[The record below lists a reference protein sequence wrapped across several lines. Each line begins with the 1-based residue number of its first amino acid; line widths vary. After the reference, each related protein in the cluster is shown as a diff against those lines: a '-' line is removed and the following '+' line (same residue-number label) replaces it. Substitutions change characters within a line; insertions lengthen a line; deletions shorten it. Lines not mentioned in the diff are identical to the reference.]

1 MMKIGTIFR
10 SWKIPIISFLGMMI
24 IQLPSALAAD
34 DYSAEQI
41 LLELALH
48 KISQKYDVHF
58 NYDRNIM
65 KDVMVDY
72 EEDRSFSLS
81 EALDHVFENTH
92 FGYRIFEER
101 YIVVFEN
108 NDEGTESLKNMI
120 NHMQDL
126 VEERESA
133 KKRILSPISRLST
146 LSAKDLYHKRIVFS
160 VSGTVMD
167 EAGEPLIGVNIQV
180 KGSDKG
186 TSTDFEGNFTLEDI
200 DENAVLVVSYVGYQ
214 TQEVP
219 VAGKT
224 SLEIVMTSDSQL
236 LDEVVVVGYGTQQK
250 KDLTGAVSTISGSD
264 IQNFPVRS
272 AQEALQ
278 GKVSGVLISQSSGSP
293 GALGVV
299 RIR

>member
-1 MMKIGTIFR
+1 MTKIGTLFR
-10 SWKIPIISFLGMMI
+10 SCKILLISFIGMMMV
-24 IQLPSALAAD
+24 IQIPSADATEYD
-34 DYSAEQI
+34 PGEQM

-72 EEDRSFSLS
+72 EEHHSFSLA

-126 VEERESA
+126 VEERESV
-133 KKRILSPISRLST
+133 KKRTVPTVGRLST

-180 KGSDKG
+180 KGSNKG
-186 TSTDFEGNFTLEDI
+186 TSTDFDGNFTLEDI
-200 DENAVLVVSYVGYQ
+200 DENAVLVISYIGYQ
-214 TQEVP
+214 TQEIS
-219 VAGKT
+219 VAGR
-224 SLEIVMTSDSQL
+224 SNLQIVMKSDSQM
-236 LDEVVVVGYGTQQK
+236 LDEVVVVGYGTVK
-250 KDLTGAVSTISGSD
+250 KS
-264 IQNFPVRS
+264 
-272 AQEALQ
+272 
-278 GKVSGVLISQSSGSP
+278 
-293 GALGVV
+293 
-299 RIR
+299 

>member
-1 MMKIGTIFR
+1 
-10 SWKIPIISFLGMMI
+10 
-24 IQLPSALAAD
+24 
-34 DYSAEQI
+34 
-41 LLELALH
+41 
-48 KISQKYDVHF
+48 
-58 NYDRNIM
+58 M

-81 EALDHVFENTH
+81 EAVEHGFYETH
-92 FGYRIFEER
+92 FGYRIFEQR

-126 VEERESA
+126 VEERESV
-133 KKRILSPISRLST
+133 KKRTVPTVGRLST

-224 SLEIVMTSDSQL
+224 SLEIVMTSD
-236 LDEVVVVGYGTQQK
+236 TQ
-250 KDLTGAVSTISGSD
+250 
-264 IQNFPVRS
+264 RS
-272 AQEALQ
+272 EEHTSELQ
-278 GKVSGVLISQSSGSP
+278 SRGHLVC
-293 GALGVV
+293 
-299 RIR
+299 R